1 MFTRALMAVAST
13 ASPLYMVALVN
24 MDCRNIVRP
33 ALAEPGSLQRPCRV
47 GSDLS
52 PLPLR
57 APRTR
62 PPKQQGEAPKDLSP
76 FALPLSCDG
85 STQNWQLVG
94 RPLGAIP

>member
-33 ALAEPGSLQRPCRV
+33 RPGRTREPAETVPGRV
-47 GSDLS
+47 GFE
-52 PLPLR
+52 P
-57 APRTR
+57 APTSSAAHSA
-62 PPKQQGEAPKDLSP
+62 PKQQGEGPKDLSP

-85 STQNWQLVG
+85 STQNCNW
-94 RPLGAIP
+94 